1 MATYFIGGGIES
13 FVASPAGA
21 SDGEGYVSFEGSQ
34 KPYYADCIPR
44 DPATGAQVALDSF
57 WFHVMVGG
65 EGARGRNGIIMFNA
79 ADQEVVQIANM
90 GEELS
95 QLNVKR
101 NGAWVPVGNVVATG
115 REFALDIRIV
125 AHPSQ
130 GRLSLCVNGVTVV
143 EQGGLDTSELAGI
156 NRIRLQ
162 SAIDGNASRYTR
174 YSGAIIATYNTIGH
188 TVRLRT
194 PQSDA
199 LNTGWTGSYVDV
211 DEGQNNDTDAL
222 NTSTTGAVILFGG
235 NALSPTSPGNVV
247 KAVSVA
253 ARIRNDGGA
262 IPRNAMATLGIGGAF
277 YSAPYNFNVGPGYA
291 GAVTVF
297 DRDPSTGAAWNGVG
311 NINGS
316 FGLTATE

>member
-1 MATYFIGGGIES
+1 MATYFIGGGIETY
-13 FVASPAGA
+13 VASPAGA
-21 SDGEGYVSFEGSQ
+21 SDGAGSVAFEGSAN
-34 KPYYADCIPR
+34 PYYADCIPR
-44 DPATGAQVALDSF
+44 DPATGAQVALDAF
-57 WFHVMVGG
+57 WFHVNLSGDG
-65 EGARGRNGIIMFNA
+65 SRGLNGIIMFNA
-79 ADQEVVQIANM
+79 ADQEVVRIANV
-90 GEELS
+90 GETLS

-101 NGAWVPVGNVVATG
+101 DGVWVPVGDIVATG
-115 REFALDIRIV
+115 TNFAFDIRVV

-143 EQGGLDTSELAGI
+143 EQGGLDTSELVGI

-162 SAIDGNASRYTR
+162 SAINGNASRYTQ

-194 PQSDA
+194 PQSDVV
-199 LNTGWTGSYVDV
+199 NTGWTGSYVDV

-235 NALSPTSPGNVV
+235 NALSPTTPGNVV

-262 IPRNAMATLGIGGAF
+262 IPRNAKATLSIGGAL
-277 YSAPYNFNVGPGYA
+277 YSAPYNLNVGPGYA

-311 NINGS
+311 NINGP